1 MAAHIVAERRGAD
14 RASALSGALQ
24 AAADYVSGEIGS

>member
-1 MAAHIVAERRGAD
+1 MAAHLVAEARGAN
-14 RASALSGALQ
+14 RAEALAAAIR